1 MHPFTLEQ
9 MGNQH
14 GRDLRARGAQKA
26 LVASYESARGGNSH
40 LSIAPRRPP
49 AFAGCAARAGAG
61 AVAGPASQRL
71 ECSQSWQQR
80 GHRSG
85 GERVLER
92 CGAAPM

>member
-40 LSIAPRRPP
+40 LLSRLGARLRSRDARREPAPVLLLVPRPSVWSVHSLGSNE
-49 AFAGCAARAGAG
+49 ATGREGNAC
-61 AVAGPASQRL
+61 
-71 ECSQSWQQR
+71 
-80 GHRSG
+80 
-85 GERVLER
+85 
-92 CGAAPM
+92 